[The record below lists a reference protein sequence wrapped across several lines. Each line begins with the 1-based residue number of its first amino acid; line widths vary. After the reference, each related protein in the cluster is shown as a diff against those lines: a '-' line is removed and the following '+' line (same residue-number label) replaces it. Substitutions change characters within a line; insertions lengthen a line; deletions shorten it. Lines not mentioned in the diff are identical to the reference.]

1 MIEAAT
7 EEAGYRDRD
16 EVLDVD
22 AYIRLRRINSAVYPS
37 FAIMEAVLGIELSEE
52 VHNHPIL
59 TRVCQSANDLIWLAN
74 VSLQ

>member
-7 EEAGYRDRD
+7 EEAGYRDRE

-22 AYIRLRRINSAVYPS
+22 AYTRLRRINSAVYPS
-37 FAIMEAVLGIELSEE
+37 FVIIEAVLGIGLSEE
-52 VHNHPIL
+52 VLNHPIL
-59 TRVCQSANDLIWLAN
+59 TRACQSANDLIWLAN